1 MLCRAALLIKDDWDD
16 HSDVNLQLASVQS
29 QVRRTQ
35 LELLKQQAPDP
46 LKMRLVWLCQQ
57 QQTRPRPGYRLVI
70 RPVISQAGHSLH

>member
-35 LELLKQQAPDP
+35 LELLKQQAPAP
-46 LKMRLVWLCQQ
+46 LKTRLVWLRQQ
-57 QQTRPRPGYRLVI
+57 QQTRPRPGYGLVI
-70 RPVISQAGHSLH
+70 RPVISQAGHLLH